1 MLYVCLSSLR
11 YSNFY
16 HPILNR
22 TTWVV
27 LWIVFTLYFLFWTT
41 VRFIIKATA
50 KYLELLTSLFFFFGF
65 IMALAFNMLPIYCK
79 CSKELK
85 SAFQLK
91 ASRNEIH
98 YTFSLLAARQSFLSR
113 NWVKTHTINTVLPN
127 HTSFSTI
134 AFISAANWDLGM
146 VSVTEFGKQRS
157 HHQNN
162 RILTSNKLQKC

>member
-1 MLYVCLSSLR
+1 MDCVHSV
-11 YSNFY
+11 FF
-16 HPILNR
+16 ILNHSTFYYQSDSKIPR
-22 TTWVV
+22 V
-27 LWIVFTLYFLFWTT
+27 
-41 VRFIIKATA
+41 AH
-50 KYLELLTSLFFFFGF
+50 LTFFFFGF

-98 YTFSLLAARQSFLSR
+98 YTFSLLAAHQSFLSR

-146 VSVTEFGKQRS
+146 VCVTEFGKQRAV
-157 HHQNN
+157 HIIKITEFWHQ
-162 RILTSNKLQKC
+162 TSSKSASVKCVFSSLQTPS

>member
-27 LWIVFTLYFLFWTT
+27 LWIVHSVFFSLNHSTFYYQSDNKIPR
-41 VRFIIKATA
+41 VAH
-50 KYLELLTSLFFFFGF
+50 LTFFFFGF

-146 VSVTEFGKQRS
+146 ACVTEFEKQRS